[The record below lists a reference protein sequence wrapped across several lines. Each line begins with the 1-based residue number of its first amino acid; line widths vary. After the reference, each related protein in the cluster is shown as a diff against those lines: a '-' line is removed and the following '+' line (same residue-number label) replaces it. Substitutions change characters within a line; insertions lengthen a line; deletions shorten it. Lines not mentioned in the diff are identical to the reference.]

1 MEKKNIPP
9 EPTCRSEPNF
19 RSAGRMLGCFNP
31 VWEVTSEDGFKTL
44 PALVLN

>member
-9 EPTCRSEPNF
+9 EPTRLSEPNF

-31 VWEVTSEDGFKTL
+31 VWEVTSGDGFKTL
-44 PALVLN
+44 QALALN